1 MGEQHQSIAAEN
13 DAASPSSYEYIF
25 GFGSIM
31 NTSTHATWKTTSS
44 TTTTT
49 DMQSSSG
56 SLPGVIATISK
67 EFGYKR
73 QWSFRSSTGFTALGV
88 EQVIVAATNEN
99 DNDDGGEEKCCEING
114 VIFQVPTC
122 DIPDF
127 DRREVGYTKIR
138 IPLEYITIQND
149 DASEATSNTCEATTA
164 ATAAAAASNQQQS
177 YRQQANFTFTSNDNI
192 WLYVPLPGH
201 IHYADENHPLLQSYV
216 DTVLQGC
223 LEWGGPAMAEQF
235 IVTTGGWSEYFLNDT
250 PSSRR
255 PWLYRKE
262 YNTIDELLKR
272 YEEKTYYGERR
283 HPEEFASA
291 FSQRFR
297 GTWSIPRRNPNF
309 TGRDVQLDTLR
320 SKLLNQDKGKQ
331 RVVVRV
337 EVAGMGGVGKTQ
349 LVTEYC
355 YRNFPSQYGLV
366 IWLNAETAD
375 TLVADYRSL
384 LSDMAVNVVGD
395 AVVAAT
401 ATAVGIH
408 GGGGGGGGVTA
419 SAATSSAD
427 NSTGDTMNK
436 STDEIVS
443 EVKTRLFRSRVPWLL
458 VFDNLEDHNL
468 LNEFVPR

>member
-1 MGEQHQSIAAEN
+1 MVEQRQQSAVTK
-13 DAASPSSYEYIF
+13 DDDTSSSSSSYEYIF

-44 TTTTT
+44 STTATET
-49 DMQSSSG
+49 QSSSSSGG

-73 QWSFRSSTGFTALGV
+73 QWNFRSSTGFTALGV
-88 EQVIVAATNEN
+88 EQVVVATNEN
-99 DNDDGGEEKCCEING
+99 GDGNGKCEING
-114 VIFQVPTC
+114 VIFQVPTM

-138 IPLEYITIQND
+138 IPLEYITIQN
-149 DASEATSNTCEATTA
+149 ATATT
-164 ATAAAAASNQQQS
+164 TSYQQQS
-177 YRQQANFTFTSNDNI
+177 YRQQADFTFTSNDNI

-223 LEWGGPAMAEQF
+223 LEWGGPTMAEQF
-235 IVTTGGWSEYFLNDT
+235 ILTTGGWSEYFLNDT

-272 YEEKTYYGERR
+272 YEERTYYGERR

-291 FSQRFR
+291 FNQRFR

-384 LSDMAVNVVGD
+384 LSDLAMDVVGD
-395 AVVAAT
+395 VVVAVT
-401 ATAVGIH
+401 ATAVGSH
-408 GGGGGGGGVTA
+408 HGGGGGVTA
-419 SAATSSAD
+419 SAATTTSSAD
-427 NSTGDTMNK
+427 NPTGDTMNK

-468 LNEFVPR
+468 LHAFVPR